1 MKAIAHTKIDKN
13 EAQADR
19 KDEDIGDPRMR
30 DWGNALKAGHFDPR
44 GNIGMMWSYDIG
56 KKKGEEADTLRKE
69 YKK

>member
-19 KDEDIGDPRMR
+19 KDEYIGDPRMR
-30 DWGNALKAGHFDPR
+30 DWEKALKAGHFDPR

-56 KKKGEEADTLRKE
+56 KKKGEEADNLRKE
-69 YKK
+69 YKN